1 MKETALLL
9 ALIVASLAVS
19 PCCKKSQ
26 ATPKP
31 DPFLKAYDVEKDW
44 NNPDH
49 LVPLDFQEAQG
60 KRIFYEKCVWC
71 HADTTSAGPSNRSN
85 LNPTPPLIND
95 GTVFNSL
102 SDEFLENVVTLGG
115 AAMGKSAIMP
125 PWGKTLSQDEIQAVV
140 AYIRAVAQPPY
151 RRPSQATPKY
161 STR

>member
-1 MKETALLL
+1 MKRSLVAL
-9 ALIVASLAVS
+9 ALILTSLAVLPS
-19 PCCKKSQ
+19 CKKSR
-26 ATPKP
+26 ATPKA
-31 DPFLKAYDVEKDW
+31 DPLLKAYDVEKDW

-49 LVPLDFQEAQG
+49 LIPLDYQAAQG

-85 LNPTPPLIND
+85 LSPTPPLIND

-125 PWGKTLSQDEIQAVV
+125 PWGKTLSQDEIQALVS
-140 AYIRAVAQPPY
+140 YMRAVAQPPY
-151 RRPSQATPKY
+151 QRPAQPKPQY
-161 STR
+161 SAR